1 ATDATQPYDQES
13 KLSSQIPKSKALK
26 IAIIGFG
33 NFGQF
38 LAKTLVRQG
47 HTVLAH
53 SRADYSSRAAA
64 LGVAYYPNA
73 DDLCEE
79 HPEVI
84 LLCTSDAGPSI
95 EEPSIEERAILPTT
109 SRFEA
114 WNEENAVILPKDFDI
129 LCTHPMFGPES
140 GKNSW
145 KDLTFVYD
153 KVRIGNEE
161 SRVARCENFLK
172 CFEREGCLMREMT
185 CAEHDMHAAES
196 QFITH
201 TVGRISEKFGLDST
215 PINTKGYESLLD
227 LVENTSSDSFEL
239 YYGLF
244 MYNKNAMEQLE
255 RLDLA
260 FESLK
265 KELFGKL
272 HEALRKQMFGTKEQ
286 GLLKLPYNGNGTS
299 LPAESDSSNSFNVTL
314 SLSLSLS
321 LSGAEAE
328 EYHGVINVVAEN
340 AWVKL
345 KQTYFS
351 VARRSLAP
359 GHNGMP
365 YLLEQPFHV
374 LGTWKIGLANKTK
387 KNDYISWGNGDRS
400 DRKSVEV
407 DADEYGLN
415 MQSKHEGCLM
425 REMTCAEHDM
435 HAAESQFITH
445 PVGRILEKNAMEQL
459 ERLDLAFESLKK
471 ELFGKLHEALRK
483 QMFGTKEQGLLKLP
497 LNGNGTSLPSESDS
511 SSTSLRA

>member
-1 ATDATQPYDQES
+1 MLSLSTAITISGHRNHHHHHHHRHPFTHHALTHLPPSPQSKTHKSKTLTLTRTKIKAIDAAQPYDRES
-13 KLSSQIPKSKALK
+13 KLSSQIPKSITLK

-64 LGVAYYPNA
+64 LGVAYYSNA

-84 LLCTSDAGPSI
+84 LLCTS
-95 EEPSIEERAILPTT
+95 ILSTDKVLKSLPLQRLKRSTLFVDVL
-109 SRFEA
+109 SVKEFA
-114 WNEENAVILPKDFDI
+114 KDVFLQILPKDFDI

-201 TVGRISEKFGLDST
+201 TVGRILEKFGLDST

-286 GLLKLPYNGNGTS
+286 GLLKLP
-299 LPAESDSSNSFNVTL
+299 
-314 SLSLSLS
+314 
-321 LSGAEAE
+321 
-328 EYHGVINVVAEN
+328 
-340 AWVKL
+340 
-345 KQTYFS
+345 
-351 VARRSLAP
+351 
-359 GHNGMP
+359 
-365 YLLEQPFHV
+365 
-374 LGTWKIGLANKTK
+374 
-387 KNDYISWGNGDRS
+387 
-400 DRKSVEV
+400 
-407 DADEYGLN
+407 
-415 MQSKHEGCLM
+415 
-425 REMTCAEHDM
+425 
-435 HAAESQFITH
+435 
-445 PVGRILEKNAMEQL
+445 
-459 ERLDLAFESLKK
+459 
-471 ELFGKLHEALRK
+471 
-483 QMFGTKEQGLLKLP
+483 

-511 SSTSLRA
+511 SSTN

>member
-1 ATDATQPYDQES
+1 MVVYVY
-13 KLSSQIPKSKALK
+13 I
-26 IAIIGFG
+26 
-33 NFGQF
+33 
-38 LAKTLVRQG
+38 R
-47 HTVLAH
+47 
-53 SRADYSSRAAA
+53 
-64 LGVAYYPNA
+64 
-73 DDLCEE
+73 
-79 HPEVI
+79 
-84 LLCTSDAGPSI
+84 
-95 EEPSIEERAILPTT
+95 
-109 SRFEA
+109 
-114 WNEENAVILPKDFDI
+114 
-129 LCTHPMFGPES
+129 TH
-140 GKNSW
+140 
-145 KDLTFVYD
+145 D
-153 KVRIGNEE
+153 
-161 SRVARCENFLK
+161 
-172 CFEREGCLMREMT
+172 
-185 CAEHDMHAAES
+185 
-196 QFITH
+196 
-201 TVGRISEKFGLDST
+201 
-215 PINTKGYESLLD
+215 
-227 LVENTSSDSFEL
+227 
-239 YYGLF
+239 
-244 MYNKNAMEQLE
+244 EQLE

-299 LPAESDSSNSFNVTL
+299 LPAESDSSMKGYSL

-365 YLLEQPFHV
+365 CSKNILLM
-374 LGTWKIGLANKTK
+374 KTK